1 MHNLRLLP
9 TVILLVLALVACDRT
24 PDVAFEHG
32 VASGDPLQNAVIL
45 WTHVT
50 PLDDDDL
57 SATIPVRWVVAGDGA
72 LENIV
77 AEGETSASI
86 ESNFTVKVDAQGL
99 APGQSY
105 YYGFSVGDQTSPIG
119 RTKTLPAANTARVK
133 LAVVSCSN
141 YPAGYFNVYRAVAQR
156 DDIDTVVH
164 LGDYFYEYG
173 ADGFGSEAGKAL
185 GRISDPAHEIVS
197 LDDYRTR
204 HAQYRSDP
212 DLQALTARHPMIAV
226 WDDHESAN
234 NSYSQ
239 GAQNHDESEGDWEV
253 RKAAAVRAYH
263 EWLPIR
269 APDPERPE
277 RTYRSFQYGD
287 LATLIM
293 LDTRLIG
300 RDKQID
306 YATDL
311 PELSLPFD
319 FSDPLNP
326 VPLLEDGETAAWPE
340 DPEDKVLLVPTPFDV
355 TGDEPVRITD
365 YKRIVALDRNDMP
378 EGVAFLPD
386 VERFKDEILADP
398 DRSIMGG
405 AQEAW
410 LKDQL
415 AASKA
420 ANTPWQILGQQLIV
434 GELIGPDLSGIA
446 LPADKM
452 TDFHR
457 YILKQIAFA
466 HQNDLP
472 FNLDAWDGYPGSRAR
487 LAADIRAQA
496 NNVVILSGDT
506 HNGWAFNLREKAA
519 EQPFAVEFA
528 TPGVTSPGM
537 EAFFPVDP
545 VPLAEK
551 IFERNRELVYLNGK
565 DRGFLVLTLTP
576 DRATS
581 AWHYVDTVTSR
592 EFTTHCEKALSVGA
606 TDWPG
611 VDWLEDAACD

>member
-1 MHNLRLLP
+1 MLRRRLFP
-9 TVILLVLALVACDRT
+9 AAILLILALSACDRT
-24 PDVAFEHG
+24 PEIAFEHG
-32 VASGDPLQNAVIL
+32 IASGDPLQNAVIL
-45 WTHVT
+45 WTRVT
-50 PLDDDDL
+50 PLDEEDL
-57 SATIPVRWVVAGDGA
+57 SEPIPVRWVIAEDSELDDVVAK
-72 LENIV
+72 
-77 AEGETSASI
+77 GEMSTSA
-86 ESNFTVKVDAQGL
+86 EADFTVKVDAGGL

-105 YYGFSVGDQTSPIG
+105 FYGFSVGSQRSPVG
-119 RTKTLPAANTARVK
+119 RTKTLPAGNARRIK

-141 YPAGYFNVYRAVAQR
+141 HPAGYFNVYRAVADR
-156 DDIDTVVH
+156 NDVDTVVH

-173 ADGFGSEAGKAL
+173 ADGFGGETGKAL
-185 GRISDPAHEIVS
+185 GRIADPVHEIVS

-226 WDDHESAN
+226 WDDHETAN
-234 NSYSQ
+234 DSYAQ
-239 GAQNHDESEGDWEV
+239 GAQNHDEGEGDWGE
-253 RKAAAVRAYH
+253 RKAAAIRAYH

-269 APDPERPE
+269 APDPKQPE

-306 YATDL
+306 YRTDL

-326 VPLLEDGETAAWPE
+326 VPVQPSEGTPAP
-340 DPEDKVLLVPTPFDV
+340 PEDKVLMVPTPFDLS
-355 TGDEPVRITD
+355 GDEPVRILD
-365 YKRIVALDRNDMP
+365 YKRIVALDRNAMP
-378 EGVAFLPD
+378 DGIAFLPD
-386 VERFKDEILADP
+386 VKKFKEEILADP
-398 DRSIMGG
+398 KRSIMGA

-410 LKDQL
+410 LREQL

-420 ANTPWQILGQQLIV
+420 ANIPWQILGQQLIV
-434 GELIGPDLSGIA
+434 GELIGPDLSTLEPPKEMA
-446 LPADKM
+446 
-452 TDFHR
+452 DFHSSL
-457 YILKQIAFA
+457 LKQIAFA
-466 HQNDLP
+466 HKYDLP
-472 FNLDAWDGYPGSRAR
+472 FNLDAWDGYPASRQK
-487 LAADIRAQA
+487 LAADIREHA

-506 HNGWAFNLREKAA
+506 HNGWAFNLGEPAA

-528 TPGVTSPGM
+528 TPGVSSPGM

-551 IFERNRELVYLNGK
+551 IMQRNRELVYLNGT
-565 DRGFLVLTLTP
+565 DRGFLILTITP
-576 DRATS
+576 DSATS
-581 AWHYVDTVTSR
+581 AWHYVNTVTDR
-592 EFTTHCEKALSVGA
+592 NFTTRCEKALSVAA

-611 VDWLEDAACD
+611 VDWLEEAACD